1 MTRTIKRKTA
11 AFLSCIMLLS
21 ILAGCGARDKVSPD
35 TYIVISVSAEM
46 LMQAEDPEPVKS
58 VDELYQIIGTKSYGG
73 YNFLELEPGEALL
86 QQGIE
91 DTTLYV
97 SDEKY
102 FNALAQAKDV
112 IYIDPTMAYITDSA
126 TVYQAVRSQ
135 LLSDYTYDTLI
146 DLIDF
151 DCKYFLT
158 PRSVSED
165 TAEEETEEEVFT
177 EEEVWQ
183 ETPEDIAEA
192 SAENPDAL
200 EEEDAQPEDTQL
212 EDTQEEDGDMEASAE
227 EAPEGEEDASWENDA
242 WEDETPWEDP
252 EEYLNGLYSDKAL
265 ERRASLQFIIDDYY
279 TRYMYSDSPVRYSE
293 AELSRIIAAY
303 MEFRNFAIYS
313 DIVIYS
319 LEEERLGNYTASQLN
334 SYYCYING
342 TNASYD
348 LQNGYGTL
356 SELLPGVI
364 YETQAHDNQNG
375 NFAIHL
381 KNDTKQPVCLHVSSN
396 SVSEDI
402 VFLTD
407 TFKLTGYYPENEWS
421 NNGQDITYVFWYEVY
436 ENDEQ
441 LAATTVKNPDTL
453 LLGTLTPD
461 EKGRYE
467 DIPSQYRIIINDT
480 KNTFILT
487 SDTKE
492 EEVFA
497 PGKVILVHQEMYSY
511 FKITIQ
517 EEEE

>member
-1 MTRTIKRKTA
+1 MIRTIKRKTA
-11 AFLSCIMLLS
+11 ALLSCIMLLS

-35 TYIVISVSAEM
+35 TYMVISVSAEM

-86 QQGIE
+86 QQGME
-91 DTTLYV
+91 DTTLYI

-112 IYIDPTMAYITDSA
+112 IYIDPTMAYLTDSA

-165 TAEEETEEEVFT
+165 TSEEEITDAVSIEDEEILPETSEDINSDAPEEEDM
-177 EEEVWQ
+177 Q
-183 ETPEDIAEA
+183 PEDI
-192 SAENPDAL
+192 
-200 EEEDAQPEDTQL
+200 QPE
-212 EDTQEEDGDMEASAE
+212 ENIEDGDTEALKTTE
-227 EAPEGEEDASWENDA
+227 EALEGENTEEDVFDDTSWED
-242 WEDETPWEDP
+242 PLWEDP

-265 ERRASLQFIIDDYY
+265 EMRASLQFIIDDYY

-293 AELSRIIAAY
+293 AELSRIVAAY

-313 DIVIYS
+313 DIVVYS
-319 LEEERLGNYTASQLN
+319 LEDERLGNYTASQLN

-342 TNASYD
+342 INAPYD

-381 KNDTKQPVCLHVSSN
+381 KNDTKQPVYLHVSSN
-396 SVSEDI
+396 SISADV

-441 LAATTVKNPDTL
+441 LAATTAQNPDTL

-467 DIPSQYRIIINDT
+467 DILSQYRIIINDT

-492 EEVFA
+492 EEVFV
-497 PGKVILVHQEMYSY
+497 PGKVILVHPEMYSY